1 MEVHILKIRR
11 MYEVKKDRRME
22 KMRHS
27 ISVILLLILVT
38 YVCVW
43 KGTQEVKAVSLQEG
57 SAAEDDE
64 LKMVALTFDDGPHA
78 KYTKA
83 LLDGLKEREVKA
95 TFFLIGES
103 IEGKEDL
110 VKRMSEEGHLI
121 GNHTFYHTQLTKVST
136 EDACTEIWKTNTT
149 IYEVTGKIPE
159 YIRPPFGE
167 WNEKLSCAVEM
178 IPVLWDVDPLDW
190 KYQNKDRIV
199 KHVINNIKDG
209 DIILL
214 HDVYES
220 SVEAALEIV
229 DRLKEEGYIFVTVD
243 ELIFN

>member
-38 YVCVW
+38 YICVW

-64 LKMVALTFDDGPHA
+64 LKMVALTFDDGPHT

-149 IYEVTGKIPE
+149 IYEVTGKISE